1 MNDSYEINYQLSEE
15 DYIRF
20 NQIHYEHSRTGK
32 RDIWI
37 YRMLVPVFFVLIL
50 VTNYF
55 AYEDNIFD
63 PALIFLIIMS
73 LIWVLLCKKLLF
85 RSIRKK
91 LIRMKKEGDLPF
103 NKNGRLRF
111 GEDTIIDQGNKMQLT
126 LSYSDIHHIYKSES
140 TMYLMYDAAGGIIV
154 PVSDIDDSE
163 ELRIFLEKKTGLSWL
178 PV

>member
-1 MNDSYEINYQLSEE
+1 
-15 DYIRF
+15 
-20 NQIHYEHSRTGK
+20 
-32 RDIWI
+32 
-37 YRMLVPVFFVLIL
+37 
-50 VTNYF
+50 
-55 AYEDNIFD
+55 
-63 PALIFLIIMS
+63 
-73 LIWVLLCKKLLF
+73 
-85 RSIRKK
+85 
-91 LIRMKKEGDLPF
+91 MKKEGDLPF

-163 ELRIFLEKKTGLSWL
+163 ELSIFLEKKTGLSWL